1 MPAPNS
7 FSGGHACVL
16 KQTSGQSV
24 GNGGADTIATWDT
37 LLLDTAGAMFASGS
51 NTRITIAEAGWYK
64 VGAALGWSASNS
76 SRRTFW
82 SYYKNGSV
90 SGMVNVQ
97 VGPSTNG
104 YGSSVFEM
112 PILLAAADYL
122 QMGLFQDGTGASA
135 TLQNPA
141 FFWAYRM
148 PW

>member
-1 MPAPNS
+1 MGGVRVAGWAAMALNSLPA
-7 FSGGHACVL
+7 VL
-16 KQTSGQSV
+16 DP
-24 GNGGADTIATWDT
+24 DTRHRVIHSASAATCPR
-37 LLLDTAGAMFASGS
+37 SSS
-51 NTRITIAEAGWYK
+51 NTRITIAEAGWYT

-76 SRRTFW
+76 NRRTFW
-82 SYYKNGSV
+82 SYYKNGAIT
-90 SGMVNVQ
+90 GMVNVQ